1 MSIVRNYFLGELP
14 IMSICKRTL
23 DDFDT
28 MCNVNDDDEQ
38 EAIKAQLRTP
48 EGKEA
53 VQKRIQDS
61 VLDARATL
69 VDATLQRL
77 NKESAEDFDSD

>member
-1 MSIVRNYFLGELP
+1 
-14 IMSICKRTL
+14 MSICKRTL